1 MTSPEEVRGEH
12 EVGHCWCGAY
22 HDKVTDLTP
31 LDLSLLERRI
41 ALWDRPDGPVGAIVE
56 IRRLLAELRAA
67 RALLD
72 EPAYWWHTL
81 PLSWQEKRRAVL
93 ARVRDD

>member
-1 MTSPEEVRGEH
+1 MTSPEEARGEH

-22 HDKVTDLTP
+22 HNKGTSPAEP
-31 LDLSLLERRI
+31 LDLREIDRRLETI
-41 ALWDRPDGPVGAIVE
+41 AYLKGGAIEDLVA
-56 IRRLLAELRAA
+56 LLAELRAA

-81 PLSWQEKRRAVL
+81 PLYWQEKRRAVL
-93 ARVRDD
+93 ARVRDE